1 MNYHAWSRTLRL
13 YLTGLSMGTADL
25 IPGVSGGTI
34 AFVSGIYEELL
45 YSINLITGQVLRLCL
60 QGEIRQGWKLIPF
73 RFLLPLALGMASAI
87 FGLAHLLSWLLE
99 TYPVYIWGFFFALVI
114 ASTVIVAK
122 RVRVWNIRYVA
133 LFVLSAIGAFLLVGL
148 SPVETPFTLWMIF
161 LSGFI
166 AICAMILPGISG
178 SFILLLLGKYRQVLE
193 AVTERDF
200 LTLGVFTLGCV
211 LGISFFSRFL
221 GWLFKKHHD
230 ISVVILAG
238 FMLGSVRKIWPWQ
251 LENQPVLPDHFGT
264 ETGIAL
270 VLILLGFTI
279 VFGLD
284 RFRFLKEQT
293 QDLGNKT
300 FVHEHQAAL
309 EETNG

>member
-1 MNYHAWSRTLRL
+1 MNYRTWSRALRL

-45 YSINLITGQVLRLCL
+45 FSINLITGQVLKLFL
-60 QGEIRQGWKLIPF
+60 QRQIRQAWKLIPF
-73 RFLLPLALGMASAI
+73 RFVLPLGLGMASAI
-87 FGLAHLLSWLLE
+87 FGLAHALSWLLE
-99 TYPVYIWGFFFALVI
+99 TYPVYVWGFFFALVI

-122 RVRVWNIRYVA
+122 RVSTWNVRRIA
-133 LFVLSAIGAFLLVGL
+133 LFIFSAIGAFVLVGL
-148 SPVETPFTLWMIF
+148 SPVETPFTPWMIF

-200 LTLGVFTLGCV
+200 FTLGIFSLGCV
-211 LGISFFSRFL
+211 LGIALFSRFL

-230 ISVVILAG
+230 ISVVVLAG

-251 LENQPVLPDHFGT
+251 LENQPVLPTSFGADT
-264 ETGIAL
+264 AL
-270 VLILLGFTI
+270 TLGLMLLGFVI

-284 RFRFLKEQT
+284 RFRFLKEHT

-300 FVHEHQAAL
+300 FAHEHQATL
-309 EETNG
+309 EQTKE